1 MQALVKFAASRKI
14 MVMDIIAADITNGG
28 IEAVE
33 LSMDEFNECRE
44 ELRADLLG
52 QLVIQGATHV
62 WFTDE
67 IGTDKDP
74 ILGPP
79 VEKLLE
85 EALSEPS
92 LQEQQSGRCFP
103 EVKLDVLAE
112 NAKKYNQN

>member
-1 MQALVKFAASRKI
+1 MQAFVIFAASRKI
-14 MVMDIIAADITNGG
+14 MFMNIIAADITNGG

-52 QLVIQGATHV
+52 QLVNQGATAV

-74 ILGPP
+74 ILGPL
-79 VEKLLE
+79 VET
-85 EALSEPS
+85 EPP
-92 LQEQQSGRCFP
+92 LQEHQSGRCFP

-112 NAKKYNQN
+112 NAKKYDQN